1 MSDRSNVE
9 QPTGEPVRQIRR
21 LCVFCGSL
29 SGRGQ
34 AYEVAAREL
43 GTLLVH
49 RGIGLV
55 YGGGRV
61 GLMGVLADS
70 VLAAR
75 GEVIGVIPQAL
86 VDRELAH
93 TGVTDLR
100 VVASMHER
108 KALMAQLADAFV
120 ALPGGFG
127 TFEEFCEAT
136 TWTQLGLHRKP
147 CGLLNV
153 DGYYDPLLQL
163 FDHAT
168 AEGFIRVVDRSIVV
182 VESNAER
189 LLHGLATCNFPEHPK
204 WIRIEQT

>member
-1 MSDRSNVE
+1 M
-9 QPTGEPVRQIRR
+9 RR
-21 LCVFCGSL
+21 LCVFCGSQP
-29 SGRGQ
+29 GRRA
-34 AYEVAAREL
+34 AYAQSARSL
-43 GTLLVH
+43 GRLLVE

-61 GLMGVLADS
+61 GMMGVLADS
-70 VLAAR
+70 VLAGG

-86 VDRELAH
+86 VNRELAH

-108 KALMAQLADAFV
+108 KALMASLADAFV

-136 TWTQLGLHRKP
+136 TWTQLGLQRKP

-153 DGYYDPLLQL
+153 AGFFDPLLAL
-163 FDHAT
+163 FDHA
-168 AEGFIRVVDRSIVV
+168 ASEGFILAEHRAIVV
-182 VESNAER
+182 EESDAACLLDR
-189 LLHGLATCNFPEHPK
+189 LAAYNPPAQEH
-204 WIRIEQT
+204 WIGPDET

>member
-1 MSDRSNVE
+1 M
-9 QPTGEPVRQIRR
+9 RR
-21 LCVFCGSL
+21 LCVFCGSQP
-29 SGRGQ
+29 GR
-34 AYEVAAREL
+34 VAAYAESARSL
-43 GTLLVH
+43 GGLLAE

-61 GLMGVLADS
+61 GMMGVLADS
-70 VLAAR
+70 VLAGG
-75 GEVIGVIPQAL
+75 GEVVGVIPQAL

-108 KALMAQLADAFV
+108 KALMASLADAFV

-136 TWTQLGLHRKP
+136 TWTQLGLHEKP

-153 DGYYDPLLQL
+153 AGFFDPLLRL
-163 FDHAT
+163 FDHA
-168 AEGFIRVVDRSIVV
+168 ASEGFILPAHREIVV
-182 VESNAER
+182 VESDAEK
-189 LLHGLATCNFPEHPK
+189 LLDHLAAHHLPPQKQWLELDET
-204 WIRIEQT
+204 